1 MITSCVGF
9 TRGSH
14 YLAKGFAV
22 EPLCLS
28 RDPEWG
34 MYIEGQDGLESYIHG
49 AKYMYKTD
57 SFRGNMKTVHNH
69 DVPRAVCLIRQ
80 RQ

>member
-9 TRGSH
+9 TRDSH

-22 EPLCLS
+22 EPLCS
-28 RDPEWG
+28 SKDPEWG
-34 MYIEGQDGLESYIHG
+34 MYIEGQDGMKSYIHG

-57 SFRGNMKTVHNH
+57 SFRGNMKTVHYH